1 MKNDL
6 RNELKTLLAHNP
18 LTLSEIFQKSSSTSY
33 ADITS
38 ALEDL

>member
-1 MKNDL
+1 MKDDL

-18 LTLSEIFQKSSSTSY
+18 LTLSEIFQQSSSTSY